1 MILKKNRILYIIFIF
16 FIVFLLFINIL
27 SGQKSNPA
35 GLSLFQKEK
44 TESQDSSY
52 GWKKKGVSGE
62 EPDTNFTWEK
72 YATFLNKIS
81 DTSKYI
87 VLPLR
92 EFRQTFNSRKIVIG
106 LRHDIDN
113 DLNVAYQFSEIEY
126 QLGFRS
132 TYFIL
137 HTAPYYLV
145 NENNMNVHS
154 EKIIPILKT
163 MQDKRHFEIGW
174 HNDLVTLQIMYNI
187 NPVTYFH
194 KELNWLRSNG
204 INIVGTASHGSNY
217 CKTYHYLN
225 YYFFEECSSPV
236 VTNFNNN
243 VTVPVGN
250 KNITLIKGKLNDFG
264 LQYEAYF
271 LNNNK
276 YFSDAKLTNGIRWN
290 IGMLDPNQ
298 LQAGDRVIILLHP
311 IHWHKGSEHAD
322 FESFSIAAQK
332 SCSVDT
338 LKSTISVVM
347 PYGTNRGSLLAA
359 FTLSPGAYAKVAGNL
374 QVSKNT
380 LNNFNNPL
388 VYRIYA
394 ETRAIQKEWTI
405 NVQNAKNTACDVLSF
420 AVKGLTKSVKINSS
434 DKSILIRVDESADL
448 KHLPVQFEISPGAT
462 AWAGKNEILKNSVT
476 MDFSRKVEIRVQA
489 EDGIT
494 SDLWKVT
501 IKK

>member
-1 MILKKNRILYIIFIF
+1 
-16 FIVFLLFINIL
+16 
-27 SGQKSNPA
+27 
-35 GLSLFQKEK
+35 
-44 TESQDSSY
+44 
-52 GWKKKGVSGE
+52 
-62 EPDTNFTWEK
+62 
-72 YATFLNKIS
+72 
-81 DTSKYI
+81 
-87 VLPLR
+87 
-92 EFRQTFNSRKIVIG
+92 
-106 LRHDIDN
+106 
-113 DLNVAYQFSEIEY
+113 
-126 QLGFRS
+126 
-132 TYFIL
+132 
-137 HTAPYYLV
+137 
-145 NENNMNVHS
+145 
-154 EKIIPILKT
+154 
-163 MQDKRHFEIGW
+163 
-174 HNDLVTLQIMYNI
+174 
-187 NPVTYFH
+187 
-194 KELNWLRSNG
+194 
-204 INIVGTASHGSNY
+204 
-217 CKTYHYLN
+217 
-225 YYFFEECSSPV
+225 
-236 VTNFNNN
+236 
-243 VTVPVGN
+243 VPVGN

-276 YFSDAKLTNGIRWN
+276 YFSDAKLTNGVRWD
-290 IGMLDPNQ
+290 IGMLDLNQ
-298 LQAGDRVIILLHP
+298 LQAGDRIIILLHP

-347 PYGTNRGSLLAA
+347 PYGTNRGSLLAV
-359 FTLSPGAYAKVAGNL
+359 FTLSRGAYAKVAGNL

-394 ETRAIQKEWTI
+394 ENRAIQKEWTI
-405 NVQNAKNTACDVLSF
+405 NVRNAKNTACDVLSF
-420 AVKGLTKSVKINSS
+420 AVTGLTKSVKINSS

-494 SDLWKVT
+494 SDLWKVA

>member
-126 QLGFRS
+126 KLGFRS

-137 HTAPYYLV
+137 HTAPYYLA

-276 YFSDAKLTNGIRWN
+276 YFSDAKLTNGVRWN
-290 IGMLDPNQ
+290 IGMLDLNQ

-322 FESFSIAAQK
+322 IESFSIAGQK

-338 LKSTISVVM
+338 LKSAISVVM

-394 ETRAIQKEWTI
+394 ENRAIQKEWTI
-405 NVQNAKNTACDVLSF
+405 NVRNAKNTACDVLSF
-420 AVKGLTKSVKINSS
+420 AVTGLTKSVKINSS